1 MTKGAKSW
9 QVRLTLL
16 TMAHALGSLHS
27 ISVLALAPIIRPELD
42 LSFAQFGLLMTA
54 YSTGQVTGA
63 IPSGMLVDR
72 VGVGRALIASHFILA
87 LGGAI
92 LYAATGFAMALFALL
107 MMGWGYSIMNPG
119 TARGVLE
126 WFPQS
131 RRATAMG
138 VKQTGVPIGG
148 VVAAGTL
155 AVAVWIDWRDIMLI
169 ISVATMVGGVLC
181 FYLVEPRPQA
191 ETAGAP
197 KKSSVFSGIVKLA
210 KDRNFLMLASSCGI
224 FNVGQYNFFT
234 YLTLFMREAALAS
247 QETASVVL
255 GVAQAASAFGRIGW
269 GYIADTM
276 FQGRRKTLSLLI
288 CTSGAIFLALMAL
301 VGPSWGVVIGM
312 ALAIGLGMTIASYA
326 SVLQTVAVESVPRS
340 QAGSAVG
347 GLMIG
352 LSLGAMA
359 GPPLFGAV
367 IDFTGQ
373 FADGWLTTAVIVAF
387 GLFILK
393 YKYKEGAERTH

>member
-1 MTKGAKSW
+1 MTDGAKSW
-9 QVRLTLL
+9 QARLTLL

-181 FYLVEPRPQA
+181 FYLVEPNLRGDSAEAPQ
-191 ETAGAP
+191 
-197 KKSSVFSGIVKLA
+197 KSSVFSGIVKLA

-224 FNVGQYNFFT
+224 FNVG
-234 YLTLFMREAALAS
+234 
-247 QETASVVL
+247 
-255 GVAQAASAFGRIGW
+255 
-269 GYIADTM
+269 
-276 FQGRRKTLSLLI
+276 
-288 CTSGAIFLALMAL
+288 
-301 VGPSWGVVIGM
+301 
-312 ALAIGLGMTIASYA
+312 
-326 SVLQTVAVESVPRS
+326 
-340 QAGSAVG
+340 
-347 GLMIG
+347 
-352 LSLGAMA
+352 
-359 GPPLFGAV
+359 
-367 IDFTGQ
+367 
-373 FADGWLTTAVIVAF
+373 
-387 GLFILK
+387 
-393 YKYKEGAERTH
+393 